1 MWVFTRETDSTLSFQ
16 WLGPFIGQFPC
27 DMLFHSGLSC
37 TANVIPR
44 KTLNWP
50 ILMIIL
56 ANSLACDAADKQLIY
71 RGPGWMIY
79 QENILLKLLLSLY
92 CIGKWPCDAFQCR
105 TVMNTKTKKWRFVL
119 PGPLVFL
126 LRLGGIAWQ
135 HVFPWVQLRLRD
147 GGSRWQEPH
156 GSVEIRLHV
165 S

>member
-1 MWVFTRETDSTLSFQ
+1 M
-16 WLGPFIGQFPC
+16 GQFPC

-79 QENILLKLLLSLY
+79 QGNILLKLLLSLY
-92 CIGKWPCDAFQCR
+92 CIGKWPSNAFQCR
-105 TVMNTKTKKWRFVL
+105 TVMNTKTKNWKFVL
-119 PGPLVFL
+119 PGLLVFL
-126 LRLGGIAWQ
+126 LRLWRYCLTAC
-135 HVFPWVQLRLRD
+135 VFLGCSCVCGMAGPEGMSLTALWKYGCMSHSIVPFVM
-147 GGSRWQEPH
+147 SYK
-156 GSVEIRLHV
+156 I
-165 S
+165 

>member
-1 MWVFTRETDSTLSFQ
+1 M
-16 WLGPFIGQFPC
+16 GQFPC

-79 QENILLKLLLSLY
+79 QGNILLKLLLSLY
-92 CIGKWPCDAFQCR
+92 CIGKWPSNRATLTLSNAELWWIQKLKIGNLFCRDFWYFYCD
-105 TVMNTKTKKWRFVL
+105 
-119 PGPLVFL
+119 
-126 LRLGGIAWQ
+126 LGGIAGQ
-135 HVFPWVQLRLRD
+135 HVFSLGALRLRD
-147 GGSRWQEPH
+147 GRPRMQEPH